1 MQKIIQKK
9 KKINRKESKETFR
22 IKIPTPEV
30 REHMVTELPQAGN
43 MARANAEL
51 VSWHPEA
58 CWLGNLVARVP
69 KGQ

>member
-9 KKINRKESKETFR
+9 KSKERNPKR